1 MSINW
6 WTLAFQT
13 INVLIL
19 IWLLSRFFFRPLADI
34 VAKRQLETAK
44 LLADAAAAR
53 RDAEEARISATKTRE
68 EMAAE
73 RDRLIDQA
81 REAAQVEKAGL
92 LAQLQDEIAKRR
104 GEADAAIGRERVAAE
119 RATYARASEVAVDIA
134 RRLLQRVPA
143 RVAFSAFCES
153 LHSELSGLPVEAK
166 RSLAA
171 ADESHPIEIVA
182 AEALADDQAKAMRQ
196 TLCEAIGAEPS
207 VAFRSD
213 PALIAGVEI
222 RGRNLIISSN
232 WKADLEAIR
241 RELTHD

>member
-19 IWLLSRFFFRPLADI
+19 IWLLGRFFFRPLVGI
-34 VAKRQLETAK
+34 VAKRQEETAK

-53 RDAEEARISATKTRE
+53 READEARASARRTRE
-68 EMAAE
+68 EIAAE

-81 REAAQVEKAGL
+81 RKAAETEKAGL
-92 LAQLQDEIAKRR
+92 LAQFQDEIAKRR
-104 GEADAAIGRERVAAE
+104 SEADAAIARDRLAAE
-119 RATYARASEVAVDIA
+119 RAMNVLASEVSVDIA
-134 RRLLQRVPA
+134 RRLLQRLPA
-143 RVAFSAFCES
+143 SAAFLAFRES
-153 LHSELSGLPVEAK
+153 LRRELSGLSVETK
-166 RSLAA
+166 RGLAA
-171 ADESHPIEIVA
+171 ADASRPIEIVV
-182 AEALADDQAKAMRQ
+182 AEALPDDQAKAMRQ
-196 TLCEAIGAEPS
+196 TLYEAIGAEPC

-213 PALIAGVEI
+213 PALIAGVEV
-222 RGRNLIISSN
+222 RGRNLVISSN